1 MANPNTDRQTY
12 DTAAKKAAEKRQA
25 QRTAENKRREKSGSG
40 AVGKASDILRANR
53 AKKRRMLDEL

>member
-12 DTAAKKAAEKRQA
+12 TSAKERQKK
-25 QRTAENKRREKSGSG
+25 RTAENKRREKSGSG

-53 AKKRRMLDEL
+53 ARKRRLLEEL